1 MIGLNRN
8 VVKAIDRARLSGLYT
23 EKDEG
28 GGTRLRKPERQARYL
43 GADKFKLYGGHR
55 YATVII
61 DLKTGHALWL
71 VHSKRRQV
79 VLDFCDFMLAEWMS
93 NVEAIACDMNADFGR
108 AFLKRFPHIVY
119 DCFHL
124 VKNFNEKVIYKVR
137 KDRQARLKEEGD
149 AEATRSLKRS
159 TYILMSG
166 ADTRK
171 RKERD
176 ARAGKVVSRGSA
188 LLGKKE
194 VAQKGGN
201 RKVKSEFVCKIAA
214 AFPAYAFAMCA
225 RSGPGSA
232 ARRRWGAP
240 PLRPPRAPRWRRR

>member
-1 MIGLNRN
+1 M
-8 VVKAIDRARLSGLYT
+8 
-23 EKDEG
+23 
-28 GGTRLRKPERQARYL
+28 
-43 GADKFKLYGGHR
+43 
-55 YATVII
+55 
-61 DLKTGHALWL
+61 WL
-71 VHSKRRQV
+71 VHSKRRQI
-79 VLDFCDFMLAEWMS
+79 VLDFCDFVLAEWMS
-93 NVEAIACDMNADFGR
+93 HVEAIACDMNADFEC
-108 AFLKRFPHIVY
+108 AFLKRFSHLDIVY
-119 DCFHL
+119 DRFHI
-124 VKNFNEKVIYKVR
+124 VKNFNEKVICKVR
-137 KDRQARLKEEGD
+137 KDEQARLKEEGD
-149 AEATRSLKRS
+149 AEATRSLKHS
-159 TYILMSG
+159 TYILMSC
-166 ADTRK
+166 ANTRK

-225 RSGPGSA
+225 RSEPGSA

>member
-1 MIGLNRN
+1 M
-8 VVKAIDRARLSGLYT
+8 
-23 EKDEG
+23 
-28 GGTRLRKPERQARYL
+28 
-43 GADKFKLYGGHR
+43 
-55 YATVII
+55 
-61 DLKTGHALWL
+61 
-71 VHSKRRQV
+71 
-79 VLDFCDFMLAEWMS
+79 LDFCDFVGSEWMS
-93 NVEAIACDMNADFGR
+93 HVEAIACDMNADFER
-108 AFLKRFPHIVY
+108 AFLKRHPHLSVVY
-119 DCFHL
+119 DCFHI
-124 VKNFNEKVIYKVR
+124 VKNFNEKVICKVR
-137 KDRQARLKEEGD
+137 KDERQGLRRRATARPRVPLKH
-149 AEATRSLKRS
+149 S